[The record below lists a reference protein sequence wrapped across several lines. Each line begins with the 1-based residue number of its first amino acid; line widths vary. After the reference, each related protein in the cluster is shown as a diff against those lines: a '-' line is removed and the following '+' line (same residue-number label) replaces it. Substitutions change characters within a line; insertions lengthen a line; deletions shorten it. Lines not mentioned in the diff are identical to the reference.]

1 MALAPAQQQHLQQQ
15 LNDLVGTAEAGLDAH
30 ALSWASGYLAGLAVA
45 RGADVTPSQAAQ
57 TQPATQTQ
65 STLTIW
71 YGSETGNG
79 RGVAERL
86 ARAAEAAGHV
96 VSLSSTADIQ
106 PRSISKLSHL
116 LLVVSTHG
124 EGDPPEEAAA
134 LYKYLLGERAPNLGE
149 LQFAVFALGDSSY
162 PDFCQTGSE
171 LDQRLAEL
179 GAHRLLERIDV
190 DVDYEADEDNWREQ
204 VLETVTDLLQTDA
217 QAAAPMHLQLVTQPV
232 SDAGESSQYDRRQ
245 PYQAEVVESAPLTVA
260 PSDAVVRHVALAL
273 DDRNLS
279 YQPGDSVGIWPQH
292 DQRLVDEILQL
303 TSLDGDSEVAHKQ
316 TSLPLAQWLRERLE
330 LTQLTRPFLLAW
342 AERGEI
348 KQLHSLLADRAAL
361 AQWVATRQ
369 VADVLQEYP
378 QDVSADEL
386 VVMLR
391 GLSPRLYSIASSPL
405 KFDDEVHLTVKQ
417 IGGSNDHNKLRA
429 GVASWHLAQ
438 QLDVGDRVPIYIEA
452 NPRFRLPDDPARDII
467 MIGPGTGVAPFR
479 AFVQQR
485 QAWQK
490 QAHIAGGR
498 NWLFFGARH
507 RRTDFLY
514 QLEWQRCL
522 REGALH
528 ELSVAFSR
536 DQAERIYVQHRLLQR
551 GRELFDWLE
560 NGAHVYICGD
570 GQRMAKD
577 VQQALLQVIAEHG
590 GMNLEQADTYLQK
603 MQIEQ
608 RFQKDVY

>member
-15 LNDLVGTAEAGLDAH
+15 LNDLVGTAETGLDAH

-45 RGADVTPSQAAQ
+45 RGADMTPSQAAQ
-57 TQPATQTQ
+57 AQPATQTQ

-96 VSLSSTADIQ
+96 VALSSTADIQ

-134 LYKYLLGERAPNLGE
+134 LHKHLLSERAPNLGE

-162 PDFCQTGSE
+162 PDFCQTGRE
-171 LDQRLAEL
+171 LDLRLVEL
-179 GAHRLLERIDV
+179 GAQRLLDRVDV
-190 DVDYEADEDNWREQ
+190 DVDYAADEDNWREQ
-204 VLETVTDLLQTDA
+204 VLETVADLLQDDA
-217 QAAAPMHLQLVTQPV
+217 QAAAPVHLQLVTDTAET
-232 SDAGESSQYDRRQ
+232 SRYDRRQ

-273 DDRNLS
+273 DDDGLS

-303 TSLDGDSEVAHKQ
+303 TSLDGDSEVVHKQ
-316 TSLPLAQWLRERLE
+316 TSLTLAQWLRERLE
-330 LTQLTRPFLLAW
+330 LTQLTRPFLQAW

-348 KQLHSLLADRAAL
+348 KQLQELLADRDAL

-386 VVMLR
+386 VGMLR

-417 IGGSNDHNKLRA
+417 VGGSNNHDQLRA

-438 QLDVGDRVPIYIEA
+438 QLEVGDRVPIYIQA

-485 QAWQK
+485 QAQ
-490 QAHIAGGR
+490 QAHDHEGTGR

-507 RRTDFLY
+507 RRSDFLY
-514 QLEWQRCL
+514 QLEWQRWQ

-536 DQAERIYVQHRLLQR
+536 DQAERIYVQHRLQQR
-551 GRELFDWLE
+551 GREVYDWLE
-560 NGAHVYICGD
+560 NGAHFYICGD
-570 GQRMAKD
+570 GQRMARD

-590 GMNLEQADTYLQK
+590 GMNLEQADTYLQQ
-603 MQIEQ
+603 MQSEQ
-608 RFQKDVY
+608 RYQKDVY